1 MVDQK
6 EKYWANHSWRWASG
20 ESMAESF
27 VSGGLQGAG
36 AKSRTNRKKKKSK
49 RREIN
54 QSRGQSLCYK
64 DEKKKEEKNYTPSK

>member
-36 AKSRTNRKKKKSK
+36 AKSRTNRKKKKKSK

-54 QSRGQSLCYK
+54 QSRGQSLYYK
-64 DEKKKEEKNYTPSK
+64 EKKTKKTL